1 MTREVEWIRILTIKN
16 ESLLN
21 LEHSPLCKLCDAYH
35 CNRCVWLNQKLT
47 YDINTPSHQQ
57 CVISHIERNSSMLLS
72 AKMRN
77 IGVDVDVINK
87 IDYLDPFN
95 TFI

>member
-1 MTREVEWIRILTIKN
+1 
-16 ESLLN
+16 
-21 LEHSPLCKLCDAYH
+21 
-35 CNRCVWLNQKLT
+35 
-47 YDINTPSHQQ
+47 
-57 CVISHIERNSSMLLS
+57 MLLS